1 VFSRPPPH
9 FAIGF
14 RLLRPLDWQGYN
26 NRLRQAKA
34 IVFDRRSKLLST
46 VTLLHDLGVTCLA
59 FVAAYLLR
67 SYLVRFDFFSEHFPE
82 IYPFTHY
89 LPLMVAFLAA
99 WAVVGYFSSFYR
111 DLELTNPIQ
120 LILKIVSQLAIV
132 LVVMYAGLYLSR
144 RTDISRTYVLLIGAV
159 DFGFLLVG
167 RAASYYGVSIM
178 RDRLRRYHYL
188 LIVGCGPR
196 AREMASMIEEGR
208 GMGLRLI
215 GFVDPQ
221 QQANGSGLPEISG
234 YKVFPLEA
242 ISRILQNNVV
252 DEVVFAVDLQELAR
266 LEHILRHCADLG
278 VRTRVQLE
286 FLPAAYSRV
295 YLDSFREMQLLSL
308 SSAPDS
314 ELRLFF
320 KRVFDVVV
328 SLAALVFLSPF
339 LAAIAAMI
347 KITSPGPVLF
357 RQTRCG
363 LGGRRF
369 VLLKFRSMINNA
381 EQMRAELHQLNE
393 LDGPV
398 FKISDDPRITTVGRW
413 LRRFSLDELPQ
424 LWNILTGDMSFVGPR
439 PAVPEEVDQYEDWQ
453 RRRLRMRPGLTCIW
467 VLEGRSHVDFTRW
480 MQLDLKYIDTW
491 SLWLDTK
498 IFLRT
503 IPIVLSGRGAY

>member
-1 VFSRPPPH
+1 M
-9 FAIGF
+9 
-14 RLLRPLDWQGYN
+14 
-26 NRLRQAKA
+26 
-34 IVFDRRSKLLST
+34 FDRRSKLLST
-46 VTLLHDLGVTCLA
+46 ITLLHDLGVTCVA
-59 FVAAYLLR
+59 FLVAYVLR
-67 SYLVRFDFFSEHFPE
+67 SYLVQFQFFSERFPQ
-82 IYPFTHY
+82 IYPFSHY
-89 LPLMVAFLAA
+89 LPLMVAFLVV
-99 WAVVGYFSSFYR
+99 WAVVGSFSSFYR

-120 LILKIVSQLAIV
+120 LVLKIVSQLAVV
-132 LVVMYAGLYLSR
+132 LLFLYAGLYLLR
-144 RTDISRTYVLLIGAV
+144 RTDVSRTYVMLIGVV
-159 DFGFLLVG
+159 DFGLLLLG
-167 RAASYYGVSIM
+167 RAASYWGVAIM
-178 RDRLRRYHYL
+178 RERLSRYHYL

-196 AREMASMIEEGR
+196 AREMASMIEESR
-208 GMGLRLI
+208 GMGLRLV
-215 GFVDPQ
+215 GFVDPRS
-221 QQANGSGLPEISG
+221 AADPSTGLGG
-234 YKVFPLEA
+234 YDVFSLEA
-242 ISRILQNNVV
+242 VGGILQTRVV

-266 LEHILRHCADLG
+266 LEPVMRHCADLG
-278 VRTRVQLE
+278 IRTRLQLE
-286 FLPAAYSRV
+286 FLPPAYSRV
-295 YLDSFREMQLLSL
+295 YLENFREVQLLSL

-320 KRVFDVVV
+320 KRVFDVVLSFA
-328 SLAALVFLSPF
+328 SLVILSP
-339 LAAIAAMI
+339 LLLGIAAMI
-347 KITSPGPVLF
+347 KITSPGPVF
-357 RQTRCG
+357 FQQTRCG

-369 VLLKFRSMINNA
+369 MLYKFRSMINNA

-424 LWNILTGDMSFVGPR
+424 LWNIFSGEMSFVGPR

-467 VLEGRSHVDFTRW
+467 VLEGRSHVDFNRW

>member
-1 VFSRPPPH
+1 MPQLR
-9 FAIGF
+9 
-14 RLLRPLDWQGYN
+14 RPLDGSYTAAA
-26 NRLRQAKA
+26 RAGTL

-46 VTLLHDLGVTCLA
+46 ITLLHDLGVTCVA
-59 FVAAYLLR
+59 FLLAYLLR
-67 SYLVRFDFFSEHFPE
+67 SYLVRSQFFSERFPE

-89 LPLMVAFLAA
+89 LPLMAAFLLA
-99 WAVVGYFSSFYR
+99 WAVVGYFSTFYR

-120 LILKIVSQLAIV
+120 LVLKIVSQLAIV
-132 LVVMYAGLYLSR
+132 LMIMYAGLYLLR
-144 RTDISRTYVLLIGAV
+144 RGDISRTYVLLVGAV
-159 DFGFLLVG
+159 DFVLLLLG
-167 RAASYYGVSIM
+167 RAASSWGVAIM
-178 RDRLRRYHYL
+178 RERLSRFHYL
-188 LIVGCGPR
+188 LIVGYGQR
-196 AREMASMIEEGR
+196 AREMAAMIEEAR
-208 GMGLRLI
+208 SMGLRLV
-215 GFVDPQ
+215 GFVDPRS
-221 QQANGSGLPEISG
+221 AAASAADFGG
-234 YKVFPLEA
+234 YDVFPLDSVGA
-242 ISRILQNNVV
+242 ILQKHVI
-252 DEVVFAVDLQELAR
+252 DEVMFAVNLQELAQ
-266 LEHILRHCADLG
+266 LEPLMQHCADLG
-278 VRTRVQLE
+278 IRTRIQLE
-286 FLPAAYSRV
+286 FLPPSYSRV
-295 YLDSFREMQLLSL
+295 YLENFREVPLLSL

-320 KRVFDVVV
+320 KRVFDVVLSFA
-328 SLAALVFLSPF
+328 SLVILSPF
-339 LAAIAAMI
+339 LGAIAAMI

-357 RQTRCG
+357 QQTRCG

-369 VLLKFRSMINNA
+369 TLFKFRSMINNA

-398 FKISDDPRITTVGRW
+398 FKISEDPRITTVGRW

-424 LWNILTGDMSFVGPR
+424 LWNIFAGEMSFVGPR
-439 PAVPEEVDQYEDWQ
+439 PAVPEEVEQYEDWQ

>member
-1 VFSRPPPH
+1 M
-9 FAIGF
+9 
-14 RLLRPLDWQGYN
+14 
-26 NRLRQAKA
+26 
-34 IVFDRRSKLLST
+34 FDRRSKLLST
-46 VTLLHDLGVTCLA
+46 ITLLHDLGVTCLA
-59 FVAAYLLR
+59 FLIAYVLR
-67 SYLVRFDFFSEHFPE
+67 SYLVQFQFFSERFPQ

-89 LPLMVAFLAA
+89 LPLMVAFLLV

-120 LILKIVSQLAIV
+120 LVLNIVSQLAIV
-132 LVVMYAGLYLSR
+132 LLFMYAGLYLLR
-144 RTDISRTYVLLIGAV
+144 RTDVSRTYVLLIGVV
-159 DFGFLLVG
+159 DFGLLLLG
-167 RAASYYGVSIM
+167 RAASYWGVAIM
-178 RDRLRRYHYL
+178 RERLSRYHYL

-196 AREMASMIEEGR
+196 AREMATMIEESR
-208 GMGLRLI
+208 GMGLRLV
-215 GFVDPQ
+215 GFVDP
-221 QQANGSGLPEISG
+221 GSVSDPSTGLGG
-234 YKVFPLEA
+234 YDVFSLEA
-242 ISRILQNNVV
+242 VGRILQTRVV

-266 LEHILRHCADLG
+266 LEPVMKHCADLG
-278 VRTRVQLE
+278 IRTRLQLE
-286 FLPAAYSRV
+286 FLPPAYSRV
-295 YLDSFREMQLLSL
+295 YLENFREVQLLSL

-320 KRVFDVVV
+320 KRIFDVVLSFA
-328 SLAALVFLSPF
+328 SLVILSPF
-339 LAAIAAMI
+339 LLAIAAMI

-357 RQTRCG
+357 QQTRCG

-369 VLLKFRSMINNA
+369 TLYKFRSMINNA

-424 LWNILTGDMSFVGPR
+424 LWNIFSGEMSFVGPR
-439 PAVPEEVDQYEDWQ
+439 PAVPEEVEQYEDWQ

-467 VLEGRSHVDFTRW
+467 VLEGRSHVDFNRW

>member
-1 VFSRPPPH
+1 M
-9 FAIGF
+9 
-14 RLLRPLDWQGYN
+14 
-26 NRLRQAKA
+26 
-34 IVFDRRSKLLST
+34 
-46 VTLLHDLGVTCLA
+46 TLLHDLGVTCVA
-59 FVAAYLLR
+59 FAVAYLLR
-67 SYLVRFDFFSEHFPE
+67 SYLVQFQFFSERFPQ

-89 LPLMVAFLAA
+89 LPLMVAFLIA
-99 WAVVGYFSSFYR
+99 WAAVGYFSSFYR
-111 DLELTNPIQ
+111 DLELTNPVQ
-120 LILKIVSQLAIV
+120 LVLKILSQLTIV
-132 LVVMYAGLYLSR
+132 LVIMYAGLYVSR
-144 RTDISRTYVLLIGAV
+144 RGDVSRTYVLLIGVV
-159 DFGFLLVG
+159 DFVLLLIG
-167 RAASYYGVSIM
+167 RAASYWGVAIM
-178 RDRLRRYHYL
+178 RERLSRYHYL

-196 AREMASMIEEGR
+196 AREMATMIEESR

-215 GFVDPQ
+215 GFINPQ
-221 QQANGSGLPEISG
+221 LQSESSADFGG
-234 YKVFPLEA
+234 YDVFPLD
-242 ISRILQNNVV
+242 SVGSILQTRVV
-252 DEVVFAVDLQELAR
+252 DEVVFAVDLQQLAR
-266 LEHILRHCADLG
+266 LEPVMQHCADLG
-278 VRTRVQLE
+278 IRTRVQLE

-295 YLDSFREMQLLSL
+295 YLENFRQVQLLSL

-320 KRVFDVVV
+320 KRVFDVVLSLV
-328 SLAALVFLSPF
+328 SLIFLSP
-339 LAAIAAMI
+339 LLLAIAAMI

-357 RQTRCG
+357 QQTRCG

-369 VLLKFRSMINNA
+369 MLYKFRSMINNA

-398 FKISDDPRITTVGRW
+398 FKISDDPRITLAGRW

-424 LWNILTGDMSFVGPR
+424 LWNILCGDMSFVGPR
-439 PAVPEEVDQYEDWQ
+439 PAVPDEVDQYEDWQ

-491 SLWLDTK
+491 SLWLDMK

>member
-1 VFSRPPPH
+1 M
-9 FAIGF
+9 
-14 RLLRPLDWQGYN
+14 
-26 NRLRQAKA
+26 
-34 IVFDRRSKLLST
+34 
-46 VTLLHDLGVTCLA
+46 TCIA
-59 FVAAYLLR
+59 FLVAYVLR
-67 SYLVRFDFFSEHFPE
+67 SYLVQFQFFSERFPE
-82 IYPFTHY
+82 IYPFSHY
-89 LPLMVAFLAA
+89 LPLMVALLVV
-99 WAVVGYFSSFYR
+99 WAIVGYFSSFYR

-132 LVVMYAGLYLSR
+132 LLFMYAGLYLSR
-144 RTDISRTYVLLIGAV
+144 RTDVSRTYVLLIGVV
-159 DFGFLLVG
+159 DFGLLLLG
-167 RAASYYGVSIM
+167 RAASYWGVAIM
-178 RDRLRRYHYL
+178 RERLSRYHYL

-196 AREMASMIEEGR
+196 AREMATMIEESR

-221 QQANGSGLPEISG
+221 SAADPATNLGG
-234 YKVFPLEA
+234 YDVFSLEA
-242 ISRILQNNVV
+242 VGRILQTRVV
-252 DEVVFAVDLQELAR
+252 DEVVFAVDLQGLAR
-266 LEHILRHCADLG
+266 LEPVMQHCADLG
-278 VRTRVQLE
+278 IRTRLQLE
-286 FLPAAYSRV
+286 FLPPAYSRV
-295 YLDSFREMQLLSL
+295 YLENFREVQLLSL

-320 KRVFDVVV
+320 KRIFDVGLSFA
-328 SLAALVFLSPF
+328 SLVILSP
-339 LAAIAAMI
+339 LLLAIAAMI

-357 RQTRCG
+357 QQTRCG

-369 VLLKFRSMINNA
+369 TLYKFRSMINNA

-424 LWNILTGDMSFVGPR
+424 LWNIFSGEMSFVGPR
-439 PAVPEEVDQYEDWQ
+439 PAVPEEVEQYEDWQ

-467 VLEGRSHVDFTRW
+467 VLEGRSHVDFNRW